1 MCAVCDVHMSRVQWQ
16 CVITVSRAAGASSVV
31 VMLVTGY
38 APVAL
43 APNDAGSSLDRWLR
57 LHAIECAERVRVRE
71 RERERERLD
80 CQTALATTVS
90 IVRATERT
98 CRSFAHDS
106 D

>member
-43 APNDAGSSLDRWLR
+43 APSDAVAHWIDGFDCTPLSVLR
-57 LHAIECAERVRVRE
+57 E
-71 RERERERLD
+71 
-80 CQTALATTVS
+80 
-90 IVRATERT
+90 
-98 CRSFAHDS
+98 
-106 D
+106 